1 MQSRDRSLLGEILPP
16 EERAIEAVVARY
28 QRVAPAV
35 TRFARSLCG
44 NDELRV
50 RLGAEASSGKDEVV
64 VNPGLFQAA
73 YTRRAPV
80 TPDEVALA
88 SALHEVV
95 HLVSTDF
102 EDRRPVPK
110 TWLAKDQEAPTDDV
124 DLLDALNRAGGK
136 AGEAL
141 FFALEDARQERQ
153 GLNQYP
159 GARSVLTDLY
169 RAATRDAM
177 KTSTPLGQFAV
188 GCFMLLGGHAERGL
202 LEKRSDR
209 RVALALADA
218 QPFLEKATGT
228 GDPWEIGTLALQL
241 LNLAKLHGIVSIE
254 DEGQTVGEQKQHDED
269 AGDSIAEGVD
279 RVRLMTPILTDAR
292 SYEDTKQAAEARS
305 GESDRKGPADEAGQ
319 ESTDQILRVSEAP
332 TVYLPSGH
340 GGKLLVVP
348 FPERFRQF
356 MPEGRALLAET
367 SATWGVRQQH
377 ISGELYPLFA
387 ANQRRGLQ
395 SGFDAG
401 DLSPHAPL
409 LLAAGLYERMY
420 ERRSLRS
427 RRSYAV
433 SLLIDGSASML
444 QPQPI
449 GDSARRSP
457 WGLAAATLGAWSLAH
472 LCDELQ
478 VEFEVALFNRSFAA
492 TVADS
497 EWSYTRRQS
506 QAMRG
511 LKQSQGTA
519 ADRLTNTVNHYM
531 LKSFNQRWRIASGLM
546 EGLFLAAA
554 DPRTAADRARR
565 DPREA
570 PPVSLFTKGANVDE
584 FNVAHAAD
592 RLNRTGATVRVLVVL
607 SDGMTRGSAD
617 ALAQAVRAAE
627 ASGVT
632 VLGIGI
638 GGDTVES
645 IYGRYRIVQNPASLA
660 NSMVNGVRDAL
671 RRSLASWGFD
681 GWWIK
686 GARQEI
692 DTSQFLQRKE
702 TARG

>member
-1 MQSRDRSLLGEILPP
+1 MQSRDRSLLGEILPA

-44 NDELRV
+44 NEQLRV
-50 RLGAEASSGKDEVV
+50 RLGAETSSGQDEVV
-64 VNPGLFQAA
+64 VNPGVFQAA
-73 YTRRAPV
+73 YTRQAPV

-95 HLVSTDF
+95 HLVSTDL
-102 EDRRPVPK
+102 EERRPIPSA
-110 TWLAKDQEAPTDDV
+110 WLGDGNEV
-124 DLLDALNRAGGK
+124 EGEFDLLEALNRAGGK

-153 GLNQYP
+153 GLAAYP

-169 RAATRDAM
+169 QASTVSALAA
-177 KTSTPLGQFAV
+177 SGPLGQYAI
-188 GCFMLLGGHAERGL
+188 GCFMLVGDHAKRDL
-202 LEKRSDR
+202 LERRSDK
-209 RVALALADA
+209 RVAVALADA
-218 QPFLEKATGT
+218 QPFLDAASESI
-228 GDPWEIGTLALQL
+228 DPWEIGTLALQL
-241 LNLAKLHGIVSIE
+241 LAVAKLHNIVKLT
-254 DEGQTVGEQKQHDED
+254 DDPQTEREERQQNDD
-269 AGDSIAEGVD
+269 AGETIAEGVD
-279 RVRLMTPILTDAR
+279 RVRLMSPIVTDAE
-292 SYEDTKQAAEARS
+292 SYEEAKQAAEARA
-305 GESDRKGPADEAGQ
+305 GESERKAPAEQAGQ

-332 TVYLPSGH
+332 TVYLPTGQS
-340 GGKLLVVP
+340 GKLLVVP
-348 FPERFRQF
+348 FPHRFRQF
-356 MPEGRALLAET
+356 SGQGGELLAQT
-367 SATWGVRQQH
+367 SDAWGVRQQH

-409 LLAAGLYERMY
+409 LLAGGLYERMY
-420 ERRSLRS
+420 ERRSRRT

-449 GDSARRSP
+449 GNTARRAP

-478 VEFEVALFNRSFAA
+478 IEFEVALFNRSFAA
-492 TVADS
+492 TVDDN
-497 EWSYTRRQS
+497 EWTYTRRQS
-506 QAMRG
+506 SAMSG
-511 LKQSQGTA
+511 LRRSQGAA
-519 ADRLTNTVNHYM
+519 ADRLSNTVNHYL
-531 LKSFNQRWRIASGLM
+531 LKAFNQRWRAAAGLM
-546 EGLFLAAA
+546 EGLFFTAA
-554 DPRTAADRARR
+554 DPRAAAEQARR
-565 DPREA
+565 DPRQA

-592 RLNRTGATVRVLVVL
+592 RLNRTGATVRVMVVL
-607 SDGMTRGSAD
+607 SDGMTRGTAEGLS
-617 ALAQAVRAAE
+617 QAVQAAE
-627 ASGVT
+627 ASGTT

-645 IYGRYRIVQNPASLA
+645 IYGRYRIVQHPATLA
-660 NSMVNGVRDAL
+660 TAMVDGVRDAL
-671 RRSLASWGFD
+671 RRSLASHGFD

-686 GARQEI
+686 GARRQL
-692 DTSQFLQRKE
+692 DHQHMSQWKE
-702 TARG
+702 AARA